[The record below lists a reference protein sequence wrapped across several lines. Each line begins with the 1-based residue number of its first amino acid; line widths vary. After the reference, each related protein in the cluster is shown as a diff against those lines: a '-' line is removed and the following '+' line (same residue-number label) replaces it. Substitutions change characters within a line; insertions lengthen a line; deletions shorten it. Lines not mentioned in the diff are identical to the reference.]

1 MDDDSTLH
9 KQYEEVLIW
18 LESVFQEKK
27 IPPFE
32 INKHTI
38 AKIHNFMTLNKEM
51 DKISKIIADDL
62 KRKEQEYSIKA
73 DKIDK
78 VLSDV
83 GITVDTLSQSGVRNL
98 TMLSDL
104 AAYLRIKD
112 TRDPSYVLALVDL
125 LGSAEESSHKLK
137 QHELKLQHIQQGI
150 KEAISKKELLKELS
164 ESHELQMATEHPI
177 NEKRKKEMQFL
188 KGKSEEYKAFIGDIQ
203 EINSKN
209 GVSSDIHHDTLKQV
223 HQELTEIQGQINAIK
238 IRLSEFHSL
247 PPDMSLARVKIE
259 EARQE
264 LQKLESDLYN
274 DLELLNL

>member
-1 MDDDSTLH
+1 
-9 KQYEEVLIW
+9 
-18 LESVFQEKK
+18 
-27 IPPFE
+27 
-32 INKHTI
+32 
-38 AKIHNFMTLNKEM
+38 MTLNKEM